1 MILIMDKY
9 HSMGL
14 YLVPLLLTHVILD
27 LTSLETWSEYVKKM
41 ETGLEMN
48 QLVKV
53 SYKLHYYTIII
64 THFVFM
70 IVHTVIITDCG
81 ELDDPNNGQVSLNGT
96 TLGSIATYT
105 CDTGFDLIGDME
117 RICQANGNW
126 SGNEPTCEGTIIK

>member
-1 MILIMDKY
+1 MDKCR
-9 HSMGL
+9 SMGL
-14 YLVPLLLTHVILD
+14 QSAPLLLTRVMLD
-27 LTSLETWSEYVKKM
+27 TTSLEMCNGCVRQM
-41 ETGLEMN
+41 EAGLEMN